1 MSKIT
6 VWFIRMAMI
15 YFVIA
20 VLLGIYMGVHGSGY
34 PYKPIHTHF
43 NLLGWMSMM
52 IFGVAYHILPRFS
65 GQALWSDRAA
75 TAQFWL
81 SNIGLLGMTAGWF
94 SMASG
99 GSSAIFTIFA
109 IIEAISIVLFVLNM
123 FLTIKPIAPPKP
135 KPKA

>member
-20 VLLGIYMGVHGSGY
+20 MLLGIYMGAHGAVY

-52 IFGVAYHILPRFS
+52 IYGVAYHILPRFS

-75 TAQFWL
+75 TAQLWL
-81 SNIGLLGMTAGWF
+81 SNIGLLGMTLGWLL
-94 SMASG
+94 MG
-99 GSSAIFTIFA
+99 GGSAIFTVFA
-109 IIEAISIVLFVLNM
+109 IVEAVSIVLFVLNM
-123 FLTIKPIAPPKP
+123 FLTIKPAPPPKP

>member
-20 VLLGIYMGVHGSGY
+20 MLLGIYMGVHGPLY

-52 IFGVAYHILPRFS
+52 IYGVAYHILPRFS

-75 TAQFWL
+75 MAQLWL

-94 SMASG
+94 AINSG
-99 GSSAIFTIFA
+99 GGSGLFA
-109 IIEAISIVLFVLNM
+109 LFSIVEAISIVLFVLNM
-123 FLTIKPIAPPKP
+123 FLTIKPAPPPKP
-135 KPKA
+135 KPAA